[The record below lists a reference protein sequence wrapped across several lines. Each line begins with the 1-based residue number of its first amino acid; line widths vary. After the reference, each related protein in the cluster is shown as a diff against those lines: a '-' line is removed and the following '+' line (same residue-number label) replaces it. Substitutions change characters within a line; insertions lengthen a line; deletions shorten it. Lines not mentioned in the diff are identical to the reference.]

1 MNPPSRRSPF
11 VRIALGV
18 AMWALPGSVL
28 AAENSA
34 PIQRPTR
41 VAAQTGVSEAAAP
54 TPTPQ
59 PEPPPQPT
67 PAAEAQSA
75 QPAQGEF
82 TSSPAP
88 PSPPPAAVPPPN
100 ATRSSSGGGALHASH
115 EPEAGKDEKLPH
127 RGFTVDARIG
137 AAGCVRSLCTSS
149 HNASPGLRVDGFL
162 GGNIRGFVDLGI
174 AGGWGSYSA
183 SVEQNSNLLR
193 LYGIEPG
200 QLQAAATA
208 MGSPLGFNPFAL
220 QVQSAKLRTAQVGPA
235 LRVHLIPRGRGI
247 AYLGAGVGYSTFL
260 ADYDTAVGDV
270 SMRFHG
276 IDVPLQAGGGVQI
289 TKHLAAVVQFDYTF
303 NNYPVARFEHP
314 QESLTLP
321 VAFLDSAARESTG
334 TSVSDSLPQ
343 SWAVSAGLRARF

>member
-1 MNPPSRRSPF
+1 MYVTAPARRSPV
-11 VRIALGV
+11 VRIALGM
-18 AMWALPGSVL
+18 AMWALPGAAL
-28 AAENSA
+28 AADNSA

-41 VAAQTGVSEAAAP
+41 AAAHTGVATAQPTAPAAAP
-54 TPTPQ
+54 TPATESQ
-59 PEPPPQPT
+59 VAT
-67 PAAEAQSA
+67 R
-75 QPAQGEF
+75 
-82 TSSPAP
+82 PAP
-88 PSPPPAAVPPPN
+88 TVPPPR
-100 ATRSSSGGGALHASH
+100 ATRPPSGGGALHATH
-115 EPEAGKDEKLPH
+115 ESEAREEETLPH
-127 RGFTVDARIG
+127 RGFTIDARIG
-137 AAGCVRSLCTSS
+137 AAGCLRSLCSS
-149 HNASPGLRVDGFL
+149 RHNASPGLRVDGFL

-183 SVEQNSNLLR
+183 SVEQGSNLLR
-193 LYGIEPG
+193 LYGIEPA

-208 MGSPLGFNPFAL
+208 MGNPLGFNPFAL
-220 QVQSAKLRTAQVGPA
+220 QVQSATLRTARVGPA

-247 AYLGAGVGYSTFL
+247 AYLGAGLGYSTFL

-303 NNYPVARFEHP
+303 NNYPLARFEHP

-334 TSVSDSLPQ
+334 SSVSGSLPR

>member
-1 MNPPSRRSPF
+1 MTPSAPSSAF

-18 AMWALPGSVL
+18 AMWATPGFAL

-41 VAAQTGVSEAAAP
+41 LAAQTNVNAPVAAP
-54 TPTPQ
+54 APVAQAAPVAA
-59 PEPPPQPT
+59 
-67 PAAEAQSA
+67 PAPVAQT
-75 QPAQGEF
+75 QF

-88 PSPPPAAVPPPN
+88 ASAPPPPR
-100 ATRSSSGGGALHASH
+100 ATRASSGGTALVATR
-115 EPEAGKDEKLPH
+115 EPEAAEDEEKLPH
-127 RGFTVDARIG
+127 RGFTIDARVG
-137 AAGCVRSLCTSS
+137 AAGCVRSLCTSR

-200 QLQAAATA
+200 ALQAAATA

-220 QVQSAKLRTAQVGPA
+220 QVQSATLRTARVGPS

-276 IDVPLQAGGGVQI
+276 IDVPLQAGAGVQL
-289 TKHLAAVVQFDYTF
+289 TRHLAAVVQFDYTF
-303 NNYPVARFEHP
+303 NNYPIARFDHP

-321 VAFLDSAARESTG
+321 VAFLDSAARQSSG
-334 TSVSDSLPQ
+334 SSVSDSLPQ
-343 SWAVSAGLRARF
+343 SWALSAGLRARF

>member
-1 MNPPSRRSPF
+1 MH
-11 VRIALGV
+11 
-18 AMWALPGSVL
+18 
-28 AAENSA
+28 
-34 PIQRPTR
+34 
-41 VAAQTGVSEAAAP
+41 
-54 TPTPQ
+54 
-59 PEPPPQPT
+59 
-67 PAAEAQSA
+67 
-75 QPAQGEF
+75 
-82 TSSPAP
+82 
-88 PSPPPAAVPPPN
+88 
-100 ATRSSSGGGALHASH
+100 ATH
-115 EPEAGKDEKLPH
+115 EPEGRKGEKLPH

-220 QVQSAKLRTAQVGPA
+220 QVQSAKLRTARVGPA
-235 LRVHLIPRGRGI
+235 LRLHLIPRGRGI
-247 AYLGAGVGYSTFL
+247 AYLGAGFGYSTFL

-289 TKHLAAVVQFDYTF
+289 TKHLAAIVQFDYTF

-334 TSVSDSLPQ
+334 TSLSDSLPQ